1 MVNFHFVWLIAFLYS
16 AWKGRRRF
24 EENNVGGF
32 QADKKKIL
40 EAKREKSMCKWAI
53 EKPYRGVKLGHNGHI
68 WWIYL

>member
-32 QADKKKIL
+32 QADKKRFWKQ
-40 EAKREKSMCKWAI
+40 REKKACVNGQLKNLI
-53 EKPYRGVKLGHNGHI
+53 EVSN
-68 WWIYL
+68 